1 MRVESVCVCVCDC
14 VSVWSAASDVLDASV
29 SNGCVTA
36 TRTTEWEQRMV
47 MVSYVTCILVCAQ
60 LPGCCL
66 LSSVLGE
73 WVFCFISYSGHFTA
87 MDIRLL
93 TTIGSVLCAPVC
105 VFFFLYI
112 FGFLHF
118 FVFVNECIFVWY
130 GRIREIDSISFDFN
144 KGKVDKID

>member
-1 MRVESVCVCVCDC
+1 MCVCDC
-14 VSVWSAASDVLDASV
+14 VSVWSAASDVLDVSV

-105 VFFFLYI
+105 VFFYTFLDFYI
-112 FGFLHF
+112 FLFLLTNAYLF
-118 FVFVNECIFVWY
+118 GMGEFEKL
-130 GRIREIDSISFDFN
+130 IRFHSILTKAKLTKLISIE
-144 KGKVDKID
+144 KS